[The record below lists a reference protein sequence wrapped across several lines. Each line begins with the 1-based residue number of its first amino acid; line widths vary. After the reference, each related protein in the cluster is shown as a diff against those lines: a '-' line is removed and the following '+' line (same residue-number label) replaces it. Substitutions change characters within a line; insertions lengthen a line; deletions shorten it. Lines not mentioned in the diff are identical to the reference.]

1 MESTRYSTREERAQR
16 RALKRDNTGGITVA
30 NMEEGARGEVEE
42 VIEAAAAGGGRAQ
55 RRRGGQASVRGGRSV
70 DDGRED
76 DVEVLQVAVDPVDQ
90 VVEEIRDEVEGEVQ
104 VVVEEIGADDLAI
117 RDLIYLEEEDDV
129 ADDAP
134 MVAQVEQEAEHE
146 EAVEV
151 ADEGSFEEFEDA
163 VGQVGIEQIDEEGH
177 LEEQADVAEVD
188 PQDGPALSDTIDLT
202 DSPRPNRMSL
212 EPLQCPIC
220 LDPLRGLP
228 TWKEVLSTPC
238 GHLFCNTCLVTA
250 LRSTWQCPTCRRRTR
265 AEEAIKIY
273 L

>member
-1 MESTRYSTREERAQR
+1 M
-16 RALKRDNTGGITVA
+16 A
-30 NMEEGARGEVEE
+30 NMEEGARGVDVEE
-42 VIEAAAAGGGRAQ
+42 VREAAGGDGRRAQ

-76 DVEVLQVAVDPVDQ
+76 DVEVLQVAVDPGDQ

-117 RDLIYLEEEDDV
+117 RDVIYLEEDDV

-163 VGQVGIEQIDEEGH
+163 VGQVGIEQIDEDGH

-202 DSPRPNRMSL
+202 DSPRPNRCAKM
-212 EPLQCPIC
+212 QCCPIQM
-220 LDPLRGLP
+220 LEYQSAVR
-228 TWKEVLSTPC
+228 
-238 GHLFCNTCLVTA
+238 
-250 LRSTWQCPTCRRRTR
+250 RCRFAGKPSHT
-265 AEEAIKIY
+265 
-273 L
+273 

>member
-1 MESTRYSTREERAQR
+1 M
-16 RALKRDNTGGITVA
+16 A
-30 NMEEGARGEVEE
+30 NMEEGARGVDVEE
-42 VIEAAAAGGGRAQ
+42 VREAAGGDGRAQ

-76 DVEVLQVAVDPVDQ
+76 DVEVLQVAVDPGDQ

-117 RDLIYLEEEDDV
+117 RDVIYLEEDDV

-163 VGQVGIEQIDEEGH
+163 VGQVGIEQIDEDGH

-202 DSPRPNRMSL
+202 DSPRPNRCAKM
-212 EPLQCPIC
+212 QCCPIQM
-220 LDPLRGLP
+220 LEYQSAVR
-228 TWKEVLSTPC
+228 
-238 GHLFCNTCLVTA
+238 
-250 LRSTWQCPTCRRRTR
+250 RCRFAGKPSHT
-265 AEEAIKIY
+265 
-273 L
+273 

>member
-1 MESTRYSTREERAQR
+1 M
-16 RALKRDNTGGITVA
+16 
-30 NMEEGARGEVEE
+30 
-42 VIEAAAAGGGRAQ
+42 
-55 RRRGGQASVRGGRSV
+55 

-76 DVEVLQVAVDPVDQ
+76 DVEVLQV
-90 VVEEIRDEVEGEVQ
+90 EIRDEVEGEVQ

-117 RDLIYLEEEDDV
+117 RDVIYLEEEDDV

-151 ADEGSFEEFEDA
+151 ADEDTFEEFEDA

-202 DSPRPNRMSL
+202 DSPRPNRCAKNKCSVV
-212 EPLQCPIC
+212 QFIQ
-220 LDPLRGLP
+220 
-228 TWKEVLSTPC
+228 
-238 GHLFCNTCLVTA
+238 LFRVSKGCA
-250 LRSTWQCPTCRRRTR
+250 
-265 AEEAIKIY
+265 
-273 L
+273 